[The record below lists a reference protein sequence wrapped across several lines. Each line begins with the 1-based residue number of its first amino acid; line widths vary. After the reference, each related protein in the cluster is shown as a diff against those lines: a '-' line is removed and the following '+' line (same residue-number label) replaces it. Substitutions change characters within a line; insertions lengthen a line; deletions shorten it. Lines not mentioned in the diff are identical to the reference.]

1 MRAVLSIL
9 GLLILLS
16 IVPRARGALHISE
29 CLGLYHTCRL
39 KCSSDESSARY
50 CEDWTIC
57 CRLKKSKREEYRI
70 RGNALTS

>member
-16 IVPRARGALHISE
+16 IVPRGSGTITKEVAERI
-29 CLGLYHTCRL
+29 L